1 MSERELRIRKG
12 KVDMNV
18 APPVVGENNLFV
30 QEHLRIKG
38 HATFDLPADGVFARD
53 LAFAMKNYKK
63 TNVKEIFGGVGRFMC
78 PIDCLEGVFAT
89 GKDVC
94 IATLT
99 RIGVFTPSHYIPV
112 DSIKT
117 LMSAPGCD
125 EQDLHCD
132 STLCPG
138 SWKNEN
144 LHKIPYSIILNP
156 SSLEMCLRTT
166 QDNIIISGNKGIV
179 FRGDF
184 LHGGMA
190 WKPPNNI
197 VNHHRMFCAVN
208 TIHQEQKES
217 YPLVEDERKCPRNAA
232 SYMDIR

>member
-12 KVDMNV
+12 NV
-18 APPVVGENNLFV
+18 NANAVPPVVGENNLFV

-38 HATFDLPADGVFARD
+38 HAAFDLPADGMFARD
-53 LAFAMKNYKK
+53 LTCAMKNHKK
-63 TNVKEIFGGVGRFMC
+63 TNVKEIFGGVGRFMH
-78 PIDCLEGVFAT
+78 PIECLEGVFET
-89 GKDVC
+89 GRDIC

-99 RIGVFTPSHYIPV
+99 RIGVFTQSHCIPV
-112 DSIKT
+112 DSIKM

-125 EQDLHCD
+125 EQDSHCD
-132 STLCPG
+132 STSCPG
-138 SWKNEN
+138 IWKNKN
-144 LHKIPYSIILNP
+144 LHKIPYSIVLNP

-184 LHGGMA
+184 LHGGME
-190 WKPPNNI
+190 WNPPNNL
-197 VNHHRMFCAVN
+197 VNHHRMFHAVN

-217 YPLVEDERKCPRNAA
+217 HPLAKEERKCPRNAV
-232 SYMDIR
+232 SHMDIR